1 MPVGKCRRR
10 PGVPPLSFFS
20 LALCVGAARRAAAGG
35 DAAQGARAMLHLI
48 EQDLR
53 ALSEVRDARKFPEV
67 KEAAE
72 RALLRLRS
80 IAKATSP
87 SAPAA
92 EQAQQV
98 AASEEILVPFMLAL
112 ASKSEG
118 LPLAALGS
126 VQRMISHNAVAPQRL
141 PTITSQLIAR
151 AQLPSADEPSL
162 LKVLQTVLTIAS
174 SPALLQSDTIVAQ
187 LLLLCLTLQQSR
199 APTVKGTAS
208 AIVQQFVALLL
219 DHVAAEGLPAAPAK
233 EGALAAPTE
242 EALKSLSV
250 ATRCSYLAIRDLCLL
265 ANGEPA
271 LWLPG
276 SGPVG
281 VPFALEVIQR
291 TLQSHKALFT
301 SLTPFRYLLRERVS
315 SLVLKTMQAPMQEW
329 PAALRLAHLTS
340 TLLSGYA
347 AVLRTEC
354 EILLSMLVKT
364 AAAEA
369 SPLWHRALALEACR
383 VVSADPPGLYAL
395 FAAYDMAAKSAPP
408 PSLTSSLRAEPA
420 GVFATFVASL
430 CGLLKSPT
438 VNFAQHAE
446 YIEAHFLRQHRQ
458 MPSVERTATFNIGL
472 YSEGDGTHLTNDYAA
487 SLAVECQVLMA
498 RAIGYLGETLRARD
512 DAAAADDAAGGPAAK
527 PSALESKVAPYEPM
541 DPAVMREMVGVCW
554 QPLLSALSVLMAR
567 FSSEEAIQLILKCY
581 QAFTQACAALELTAP
596 KEAFLASLCHSSLPQ
611 DRASRAGDTTSF
623 SSIQAMIDTAYEP
636 LPQTRLSAKNVQ
648 VRSPLIACECV

>member
-1 MPVGKCRRR
+1 MSSSSR
-10 PGVPPLSFFS
+10 VPPALSFFS

-35 DAAQGARAMLHLI
+35 GAAQGARAMLHLI

-383 VVSADPPGLYAL
+383 VVSADPPGLYSL